1 MRRPAL
7 SALAIAGLAAACAR
21 VERPV
26 PSPALRLAVSEA
38 WNGGSRLVLVD
49 ERGDRWAVLSAGR
62 AAAPSRDEQA
72 VFSPDG
78 RWVAFVSSRG
88 RDLARTSLWVM
99 PAAVG
104 ATAVRVTDGTGDD
117 VDPVWTPAG
126 DAVVFA
132 RRVDATFALARVT
145 IAGRGDAV
153 AIGPVERLTTGAG
166 HHVAPSVGP
175 EGDIAYQE
183 IDRDGGRSRIALRA
197 ADGSVTFLTDG
208 PRDATPAWRPG
219 GAELAFARAVDR
231 PAGDRDFDLFVLPL
245 DGAPRPLLD
254 LAGTDESGPRWS
266 ADGRWLFATAVIVD
280 VDGALP
286 AVVYVDAAATPAV
299 PRMLRDQ
306 VGAIA
311 RQSPAPMPVAL
322 DAAALAAGPPFVDAV
337 AAALRERAY
346 ARSLTA
352 VDAGAPDAAG
362 L

>member
-132 RRVDATFALARVT
+132 RRGDATFALARVT
-145 IAGRGDAV
+145 IAARGDGV
-153 AIGPVERLTTGAG
+153 AIGPVERLTTGVG

-175 EGDIAYQE
+175 DGDIAYQE

-219 GAELAFARAVDR
+219 GTELAFARAVER
-231 PAGDRDFDLFVLPL
+231 PAGGQMHDVRQRVL
-245 DGAPRPLLD
+245 G
-254 LAGTDESGPRWS
+254 
-266 ADGRWLFATAVIVD
+266 VD
-280 VDGALP
+280 V
-286 AVVYVDAAATPAV
+286 AVAHETAQLVRVACAF
-299 PRMLRDQ
+299 
-306 VGAIA
+306 A
-311 RQSPAPMPVAL
+311 REE
-322 DAAALAAGPPFVDAV
+322 AALAPDLETAAVVMAVLDVTGRAQLQVDLHRVGIVAGACIQHASTGCVVVQRQLAEIGAATTVTVAV
-337 AAALRERAY
+337 AVAQLVGLRI
-346 ARSLTA
+346 SQI
-352 VDAGAPDAAG
+352 V
-362 L
+362 

>member
-1 MRRPAL
+1 MSACCAL
-7 SALAIAGLAAACAR
+7 VAAGCAR

-26 PSPALRLAVSEA
+26 PAPELRLAVSEV
-38 WNGGSRLVLVD
+38 WNGGTRLVLVD
-49 ERGDRWAVLSAGR
+49 EHGDRWAVLSAGR

-72 VFSPDG
+72 AFSPDG

-88 RDLARTSLWVM
+88 RDLAHTSLWVM

-132 RRVDATFALARVT
+132 RRTEATFALARVT
-145 IAGRGDAV
+145 IGARGDAV
-153 AIGPVERLTTGAG
+153 AIGAVEVLADGPV
-166 HHVAPSVGP
+166 HHVAPSVAATG
-175 EGDIAYQE
+175 EIAYQE
-183 IDRDGGRSRIALRA
+183 IDRAGARSRIALRA
-197 ADGSVTFLTDG
+197 VDGSVTFLTDG
-208 PRDATPAWRPG
+208 PRDVTPAWAPG
-219 GAELAFARAVDR
+219 GDRLAFARGVER
-231 PAGDRDFDLFVLPL
+231 PGGGRDYDLFVQAR
-245 DGAPRPLLD
+245 DGEPRPLVD

-280 VDGALP
+280 DGGALP
-286 AVVYVDAAATPAV
+286 AVVYVDAAAPTPVA
-299 PRMLRDQ
+299 RMLRDQ

-322 DAAALAAGPPFVDAV
+322 DAAALAAGPAFVDAV
-337 AAALRERAY
+337 AVALRERAY
-346 ARSLTA
+346 ERSLA
-352 VDAGAPDAAG
+352 SADAGVADAAG

>member
-1 MRRPAL
+1 MRRAV
-7 SALAIAGLAAACAR
+7 LAAVLVAVGCAR
-21 VERPV
+21 VERPM
-26 PSPALRLAVSEA
+26 PAPELRLAVSEA
-38 WNGGSRLVLVD
+38 WNGGTRLVLVD

-62 AAAPSRDEQA
+62 AAAASRDEQA

-132 RRVDATFALARVT
+132 RRTDATFALARVT
-145 IAGRGDAV
+145 IGARGDAV
-153 AIGPVERLTTGAG
+153 AIGPVELVAG
-166 HHVAPSVGP
+166 GPVHHVAPSVAATG
-175 EGDIAYQE
+175 EIAYQE
-183 IDRDGGRSRIALRA
+183 IDRDGSRSRIALRA
-197 ADGSVTFLTDG
+197 VDGSVTFLTDG
-208 PRDATPAWRPG
+208 PRDVTPAWRPG
-219 GAELAFARAVDR
+219 GAQLAFARAVER
-231 PAGDRDFDLFVLPL
+231 PGGGRDYDLFVQPL
-245 DGAPRPLLD
+245 DGEPRPLVD

-280 VDGALP
+280 DGGALP
-286 AVVYVDAAATPAV
+286 AVVYVDAAAPTPV

-322 DAAALAAGPPFVDAV
+322 DAAALAAGPAFVDAV
-337 AAALRERAY
+337 ATALRERAY
-346 ARSLTA
+346 ERSLAA

>member
-1 MRRPAL
+1 VY
-7 SALAIAGLAAACAR
+7 AR

-153 AIGPVERLTTGAG
+153 AIGPVERLTTGGG
-166 HHVAPSVGP
+166 HHVAPSVGDRRRHRVP
-175 EGDIAYQE
+175 GDRSRRRAQP
-183 IDRDGGRSRIALRA
+183 DRAARRRRQRHVPDRRPARRDAGVAAGHPGRAGVRARGRSRRRR
-197 ADGSVTFLTDG
+197 
-208 PRDATPAWRPG
+208 PR
-219 GAELAFARAVDR
+219 LSICSCS
-231 PAGDRDFDLFVLPL
+231 PL
-245 DGAPRPLLD
+245 DAGAPRPLLE
-254 LAGTDESGPRWS
+254 LAGHRRERPALVGATAAGCSRPRWRTTRTARCRRS
-266 ADGRWLFATAVIVD
+266 CTSTPPSRGR
-280 VDGALP
+280 P
-286 AVVYVDAAATPAV
+286 
-299 PRMLRDQ
+299 PRMLRDA

-311 RQSPAPMPVAL
+311 RQGPAPMPVAL
-322 DAAALAAGPPFVDAV
+322 DAAALAGGPAF
-337 AAALRERAY
+337 AAALSAALDERAI
-346 ARSLTA
+346 ARAA
-352 VDAGAPDAAG
+352 VDAGVGDASAADAG